1 MVCWLKEVNRPG
13 AATLVIL
20 CLVPW
25 QEEMSGESVVSS
37 AVPAAETRITSFKGM
52 SPSSKYR
59 KLNVGRALYCT
70 PMQTLTQQDH
80 AESHV
85 QQGHGGAHPQP
96 RLDPH

>member
-1 MVCWLKEVNRPG
+1 M
-13 AATLVIL
+13 
-20 CLVPW
+20 
-25 QEEMSGESVVSS
+25 EEMSGESVVSS

-80 AESHV
+80 AET
-85 QQGHGGAHPQP
+85 
-96 RLDPH
+96 RLSAQYSCRSDVLGYLPPHFP